1 MKMQPRLAI
10 FILVLASSLQAA
22 AAPLCSEVLTPSVA
36 TEGIIDVER
45 TIEELA
51 RLKMTVDLEK
61 ASGASAHNSAKSIFK
76 NVFKI
81 KFAELVKRFAG
92 SKTESE
98 IKEQI
103 QEKIRRLQENKGV
116 EKTEEIT
123 VRKSQE
129 ETTVNSIYAKDFAY
143 QERID
148 LKNGE
153 MISNAAFEYVPS
165 LDSLLLVVRK
175 NQQNKTFLLSLKTK
189 EFKPTFLG
197 AKEAQSLHINASVNG
212 HFFTNWTQMPTGE
225 NKVLIFDT
233 VAAKESQLTIDPSVI
248 ALSAFEAP
256 KIVTQQLSP
265 SGNSLLLVVQQTL
278 NDNRSHFAY
287 LFDVATGKSQRLEN
301 LEKHSEF
308 SYSYSFVNDHEVV
321 FLSSKNTGREVLRHD
336 LVTGQTD
343 LIYKQ
348 TDRGGLQLAAARDGK
363 SIVISAPLST
373 RTIVTVKLD
382 GTPLAPESIVTS
394 EINDTLHKVLPLPA
408 AGLFVAQAQRT
419 ELMTTMEGKSLST
432 GGLIE
437 PPAGNLTSHENMAA
451 TVDTTNEILFVA
463 KNPKTRLGAGYI
475 EIWRAKQ

>member
-1 MKMQPRLAI
+1 VKIQRGLI
-10 FILVLASSLQAA
+10 ISLIIAGSFQAV
-22 AAPLCSEVLTPSVA
+22 AAPLCSEVLKLSAA
-36 TEGIIDVER
+36 TEGKIDGER
-45 TIEELA
+45 LIEELA

-61 ASGASAHNSAKSIFK
+61 ASGASAHNSAKGIFK
-76 NVFKI
+76 NVYKI
-81 KFAELVKRFAG
+81 KVAELIQRLEG
-92 SKTESE
+92 SKTEAE
-98 IKEQI
+98 IKKEI
-103 QEKIRRLQENKGV
+103 QDKISELQQSKSTEKE
-116 EKTEEIT
+116 EEIVT
-123 VRKSQE
+123 RKSQE
-129 ETTVNSIYAKDFAY
+129 AMMVNSIYAKDFAY

-165 LDSLLLVVRK
+165 LDSLLLVIRK
-175 NQQNKTFLLSLKTK
+175 NQQNNTVLLNLKTK
-189 EFKPTFLG
+189 EFKPTFLN
-197 AKEAQSLHINASVNG
+197 AKEAQSLHINTSIDG

-233 VAAKESQLTIDPSVI
+233 VTAKESQFTIDPSVI
-248 ALSAFEAP
+248 ALSVFEAP

-265 SGNSLLLVVQQTL
+265 SGKSLLLVVQQTL
-278 NDNRSHFAY
+278 NDNRAHFAY

-348 TDRGGLQLAAARDGK
+348 TDRGALQLATARDGK

-382 GTPLAPESIVTS
+382 GTPLAPETITTS
-394 EINDTLHKVLPLPA
+394 EINDTIHKVLPLPA
-408 AGLFVAQAQRT
+408 SGLFVAQAQRT

-432 GGLIE
+432 GGIIE
-437 PPAGNLTSHENMAA
+437 QPTENLTSHENMAA
-451 TVDTTNEILFVA
+451 AVDTANEILFVA
-463 KNPKTRLGAGYI
+463 KNPKTRLGAAHI